1 MRGSLKSLV
10 ILAGLAAI
18 PVALAQHDPES
29 LQGYGILR
37 MLPNDDV
44 FTSRATV
51 VVYATPVD
59 LRGYSDGGLP
69 KLSGDD
75 VDFEPGPAANG
86 SDGLGGP
93 VSVSGA
99 AFGIVC
105 PTDSTQTVTD
115 TVFSFYD
122 VFNGFTVGTFPGV
135 TLIGERGIAGF
146 AGTPGYISF
155 FDTAD
160 PTTIPDFAT
169 PIDIAVSGGTDA
181 FVTIRSLDPGTTNLH
196 PTNWVVT
203 GGPVLSVGSSNPV
216 RWGDSNGDGL
226 VQSTPAEINAG
237 NTRYL
242 YMGFQGEAID
252 PSCIVPAVTVPPQPQ
267 TLCEGLG
274 VVLSVTATGS
284 NLQYQWR
291 RDQISI
297 AGATNSQFSVALA
310 TTSDSGTYDCV
321 VSNDCGIA
329 TSSPAAVTV
338 NATPQINTQPAAQQ
352 LIPGA
357 MAVFVVG
364 ATGTNLT
371 YQWRRNGINIV
382 NGPRITGANQ
392 STLSISGVQSSD
404 QGQYDCVVSSVCT
417 TTSVSAPLTC
427 RARIIQQPL
436 GGTFFIGQP
445 FAISANVATGG
456 PTIYRWRRNGSTLAD
471 NSIYSG
477 TTTPTL
483 VVNAIDPAQSG
494 IFSLSV
500 TNSCGVTIT
509 NDVLVDIVFPFCDS
523 LDVNNDGSFFDPQD
537 IEAFLSVYSEGP
549 CIPSEAV
556 CNDIDFNNDGSVFD
570 PCDISSFLTVYS
582 EGPCTS
588 CGQ

>member
-10 ILAGLAAI
+10 ILAGLAAT
-18 PVALAQHDPES
+18 PAALAQHDPES

-37 MLPNDDV
+37 VLPNDDV
-44 FTSRATV
+44 FTSRATL
-51 VVYATPVD
+51 VVYGTPVD
-59 LRGYSDGGLP
+59 LRGYSDGGNP
-69 KLSGDD
+69 KRSGDD
-75 VDFEPGPAANG
+75 IDFEPGPAANG

-93 VSVSGA
+93 VFVSGA

-105 PTDSTQTVTD
+105 PAGATQNITDVQFD
-115 TVFSFYD
+115 FWD
-122 VFNGFTVGTFPGV
+122 VFTGFAVGTFPGA
-135 TLIGERGIAGF
+135 TLLGSRGF
-146 AGTPGYISF
+146 AGFVGTPENITH
-155 FDTAD
+155 FDSASPD
-160 PTTIPDFAT
+160 TIPDFAT
-169 PIDIAVSGGTDA
+169 PIDIAVSPGTDC
-181 FVTIRSLDPGTTNLH
+181 FVTISAFDPGTTNFH

-203 GGPVLSVGSSNPV
+203 GGPTINIGSSNPQ
-216 RWGDSNGDGL
+216 RWGDSNSDGL
-226 VQSTPAEINAG
+226 VQTTPPEVNAG

-242 YMGFQGEAID
+242 YMGLQGEGID
-252 PSCIVPAVTVPPQPQ
+252 PNCVAPTVSTPPQSQ
-267 TLCEGLG
+267 VLCEGQG
-274 VVLSVTATGS
+274 IALSIVAAGS

-291 RDQISI
+291 RNQIGI
-297 AGATNSQFSVALA
+297 VGATDPQFSIALA
-310 TTSDSGTYDCV
+310 TTSDTGAYDCV

-338 NATPQINTQPAAQQ
+338 SATPQINTQPAAQQ
-352 LIPGA
+352 LNPGA
-357 MAVFVVG
+357 TAAFVVG

-392 STLSISGVQSSD
+392 STLNITSVQSSD

-417 TTSVSAPLTC
+417 TTSVSASLTC

-436 GGTFFIGQP
+436 GGTFFVGQP

-494 IFSLSV
+494 TFSLSV